1 MMETDVFFDLEVER
15 KSKMKAIEC
24 VTFIE
29 IRFSYM
35 KLVDRGES
43 SDLQLKH
50 NRKKKKNKIN
60 KKLRIR

>member
-1 MMETDVFFDLEVER
+1 MFFVFFDLEVER

-43 SDLQLKH
+43 IDLQLKH
-50 NRKKKKNKIN
+50 NRKKKKKKNKIN

>member
-1 MMETDVFFDLEVER
+1 
-15 KSKMKAIEC
+15 MKAIEC

-43 SDLQLKH
+43 IDLQLKH
-50 NRKKKKNKIN
+50 NRKKKKKNNKIN

>member
-1 MMETDVFFDLEVER
+1 MMETDVFFNLEVER

-35 KLVDRGES
+35 TLVDRGES
-43 SDLQLKH
+43 SDLQLTQQKEEEEEQD
-50 NRKKKKNKIN
+50 K
-60 KKLRIR
+60 